1 MVQSRVRA
9 GGANRVQRFAHVGV
23 SRLRCGGCRKRAR
36 KFQKRSVVQC
46 QNAVTGKPDFNGL
59 GTRER
64 TTLEGGINPLLDWVS
79 EMSAFVR
86 RLDPNH
92 PIGVGDEGFE
102 PERLLDVPA
111 NRFRDVSFVPGL
123 FSGRIGGG
131 FRSAMDSPAHP
142 SGSALL
148 WMIAGAGSDGQPY
161 PDYDRYTVY
170 AAGDVPSV
178 VSFC

>member
-1 MVQSRVRA
+1 
-9 GGANRVQRFAHVGV
+9 
-23 SRLRCGGCRKRAR
+23 LRCGGCRKRAR

-102 PERLLDVPA
+102 PERLPDVPA
-111 NRFRDVSFVPGL
+111 IDFGTCHL
-123 FSGRIGGG
+123 
-131 FRSAMDSPAHP
+131 
-142 SGSALL
+142 
-148 WMIAGAGSDGQPY
+148 Y
-161 PDYDRYTVY
+161 PDYSPGESV
-170 AAGDVPSV
+170 AAFGVRWIRQHIEEGAL
-178 VSFC
+178 FCG